1 MLVAV
6 VRLPFEPSSW
16 DRWHAHVS
24 PNGDALMAMVQ
35 DDGADLTPADGSAP
49 PLKEMWMVVGF
60 EVMPCSIK
68 REAGQPVQ
76 HVRCKPVGMDK
87 NPPPAQE
94 ISEGQDIV
102 YTYDVYFD
110 ESPIVWASR
119 CAPPPLPAQSRPF
132 LLCVRPFGRA
142 ACLPCMARGGVDST
156 WSVMS
161 LMRAHERGRVY
172 ACWGP
177 PVFLWALCSLPPC
190 CLGRSREHRQARCRG
205 AL

>member
-1 MLVAV
+1 
-6 VRLPFEPSSW
+6 
-16 DRWHAHVS
+16 
-24 PNGDALMAMVQ
+24 MAMVQ

-119 CAPPPLPAQSRPF
+119 CALRPCLPSRSPF
-132 LLCVRPFGRA
+132 FSASALLGELHVCH
-142 ACLPCMARGGVDST
+142 ACLERALIQRGV
-156 WSVMS
+156 
-161 LMRAHERGRVY
+161 
-172 ACWGP
+172 
-177 PVFLWALCSLPPC
+177 
-190 CLGRSREHRQARCRG
+190 
-205 AL
+205 